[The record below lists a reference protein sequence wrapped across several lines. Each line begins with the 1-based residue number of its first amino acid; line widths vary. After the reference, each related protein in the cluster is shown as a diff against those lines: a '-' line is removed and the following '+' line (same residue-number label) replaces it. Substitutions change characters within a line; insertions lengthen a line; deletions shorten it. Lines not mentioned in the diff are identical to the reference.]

1 MTARRARQLVA
12 FAAGLVFAVGLG
24 LAGMTK
30 PSKVLA
36 FLDLTGDWDPSLM
49 CVMGAALGLN
59 IVLFRW
65 ILRRAAPR
73 FDQRFHLPEL
83 RVIDGRLLGG
93 AALFGIGWGL
103 AGYCPGP
110 AVVAA
115 GTGAVS
121 ALVFTAAMIVGMEMF
136 RWLASP
142 ARRQLEVRAS
152 VRAEVAGR
160 QPGTVIEGE
169 GV

>member
-1 MTARRARQLVA
+1 MNAQRARQLVA
-12 FAAGLVFAVGLG
+12 FGAGLVFAVGLG

-36 FLDLTGDWDPSLM
+36 FLDVSGDWDPSLM

-59 IVLFRW
+59 IALFPL

-73 FDQRFHLPEL
+73 FEPRFHVPSKGK
-83 RVIDGRLLGG
+83 VDGRLLGG
-93 AALFGIGWGL
+93 AALFGVGWGL

-110 AVVAA
+110 AIATA
-115 GTGAVS
+115 GTGAS
-121 ALVFTAAMIVGMEMF
+121 PAILFTAAMVAGMVVF
-136 RWLASP
+136 RWLTSP
-142 ARRQLEVRAS
+142 ARPAS
-152 VRAEVAGR
+152 VGAEVAGG
-160 QPGTVIEGE
+160 QPGAVVEGE